1 MVNIKVNTST
11 AYDVIIDKNIISFCG
26 KYIRDAAKEA
36 SRVALISDDKVFPI
50 YGDAVKKS
58 IEDSGLEAVCFTFEN
73 GEKSKNIKTY
83 AEILEFMAENRLTR
97 QDAAIALGG
106 GVCGDMAG
114 FAAATYLR
122 GIKYIQIPTTLLA
135 SVDSSVGGKTAID
148 LECGKNLAGA
158 FHQPSAVICDTNTF
172 NTLSPDQIACGFAEV
187 IKYGILYDR
196 DFFGGLLQRKYSYEE
211 IVAKCVNF
219 KREVVEADETEHG
232 GRKFLNLGHT
242 LGHAV
247 EKLSGYT
254 LTHGAAVAV
263 GTMMIAKISEHFGFA
278 EKSMVNL
285 ISDIFKV
292 YNLPTDFHASA
303 DEIINIAM
311 NDKKAE
317 SKDITL
323 VMPRK
328 IGKCTLEKTDYETF
342 KKMVRYCTDNR

>member
-1 MVNIKVNTST
+1 MKTLSLDFGKRSYDICISDGFDSLAECIKKEYT
-11 AYDVIIDKNIISFCG
+11 A
-26 KYIRDAAKEA
+26 
-36 SRVALISDDKVFPI
+36 ALIVTDSNIYPI
-50 YGDAVKKS
+50 YTNEIKKI
-58 IEDSGLEAVCFTFEN
+58 IETKTKKTGVCVFKA
-73 GEKSKNIKTY
+73 GEKSKNICTIQKIY
-83 AEILEFMAENRLTR
+83 DACFENNLDRKSVI
-97 QDAAIALGG
+97 IALGG

-172 NTLSPDQIACGFAEV
+172 NTLSSDQIACGFAEV

-263 GTMMIAKISEHFGFA
+263 GTIMISKISEHFGFA
-278 EKSMVNL
+278 EEPMTNL
-285 ISDIFKV
+285 ISDIFKK
-292 YNLPTDFHASA
+292 YNLPTDFHAST

-342 KKMVRYCTDNR
+342 KKMVQYCTDNR